1 MSAVSAMAIA
11 FLAGW
16 FFCRITTRPRRV
28 LSGPGLDVAR
38 AVHRPEAREQIRETL
53 KAGKGPR

>member
-1 MSAVSAMAIA
+1 MAVTAAIC

-16 FFCRITTRPRRV
+16 FLARLTSPPRRV
-28 LSGPGLDVAR
+28 LSGPGLDVER

>member
-1 MSAVSAMAIA
+1 MTALAIG

-16 FFCRITTRPRRV
+16 FFCHVTRRPRRV